1 MHKVS
6 KGMVGLM
13 IGLFSV
19 AVLSGCTD
27 WKKKYQA
34 LEVDY
39 ASAKGQLEYERGEK
53 AKMAQ
58 MLADL
63 QKQQEQGKPLNTGTG
78 FTVGTVSVDAPAG
91 TITVT
96 LPDNVLFDSGKADLK
111 KTSSM
116 ELDQIISTLKT
127 REQYAGKSIDIVGHT
142 DSDPI
147 SKSNWKDNWE
157 LSAERALTVLRYMTG
172 HGIAADRLRAIG
184 SGESKPVVPN
194 TSASNKAKNRRVEIV
209 VHMTK

>member
-1 MHKVS
+1 MCKVS
-6 KGMVGLM
+6 KGLVGLM
-13 IGLFSV
+13 IGLFCV

-27 WKKKYQA
+27 WKKKYEA
-34 LEVDY
+34 LNVEYQNAV
-39 ASAKGQLEYERGEK
+39 GQLQRERE
-53 AKMAQ
+53 Q
-58 MLADL
+58 STDLANQL
-63 QKQQEQGKPLNTGTG
+63 AAMQKQQEAGQKTDTG
-78 FTVGTVSVDAPAG
+78 FEKAGAVKISAGEG

-96 LPDNVLFDSGKADLK
+96 LPDTVLFDSGKADLK
-111 KTSSM
+111 RASSS
-116 ELDQIISTLKT
+116 ELDQIISTLKS
-127 REQYAGKSIDIVGHT
+127 RSEYAGKPIDIVGNT

-172 HGIAADRLRAIG
+172 HGIAPERVRAVG
-184 SGESKPVVPN
+184 AGESRPVVPN